1 MIVQTVNTFKIN
13 INMNGRQPI
22 MKNNNGKHAAAI
34 FTKKTAHRVATYS
47 CGFAPPP
54 GPPPPPP
61 APENLKSLLKSK

>member
-47 CGFAPPP
+47 CGFASIFGLKQPP
-54 GPPPPPP
+54 
-61 APENLKSLLKSK
+61 